1 VTTLT
6 TVSFVLWWPHFIA
19 MVILPASRTG
29 VNSATMS
36 LLQVGF
42 GDRTPWTNTEK
53 VFSIF
58 AELAGSIIFGI
69 IAGSMGALAMST
81 KMSER
86 EMKFERERLDEF
98 LKLKRINKDLRRKVT
113 EQMDNW

>member
-1 VTTLT
+1 ML
-6 TVSFVLWWPHFIA
+6 
-19 MVILPASRTG
+19 
-29 VNSATMS
+29 S

-42 GDRTPWTNTEK
+42 GDRTPFTNAEK
-53 VFSIF
+53 VFSIL

-86 EMKFERERLDEF
+86 EMMFERERLDEF
-98 LKLKRINKDLRRKVT
+98 LKLKRINKDLRRKVS